1 MLSDAQKLFNNQ
13 NNYDISSSARLFA
26 SILSAQLFPG
36 PPPHLIRGYGA
47 GKGRGAGGGGRDRY
61 VCG

>member
-26 SILSAQLFPG
+26 SILSVQSAQLFPDPPTAFDTGRARGGG
-36 PPPHLIRGYGA
+36 PGGGA
-47 GKGRGAGGGGRDRY
+47 G
-61 VCG
+61 